1 MKSTKDVALVLSSG
15 GPRGFAYIGAI
26 DELESRGYHITSIAG
41 CSIGSLVGGVYAAGK
56 LNEFKDWLFSL
67 TNMKMLNLLDFS
79 ISKRY
84 LVKGDKVL
92 QSIQEVV
99 PDIDIEDLNIPYA
112 AVATDLYTGEEVI
125 FRSGKLFTAIRASI
139 SIPSMFRPVKYGNRT
154 LIDGGIV
161 NTMPLDLVERNG
173 HDLLVGFDV
182 NDVDAKGIN
191 AFLKMKQKLK
201 DDEELQEHKSIS
213 NLKSIAKQNISL
225 IEKVK
230 MAGDEGLH
238 LMKLKF
244 GEDTQKPLS
253 NPAVESDDNYYSIL
267 SRTFGLMNHTI
278 AKQSIEMYK
287 PDILAKMSFD
297 AYGAIPDYAKG
308 QEIAD
313 KGREIMAKA
322 LDEYEK

>member
-56 LNEFKDWLFSL
+56 LEEFKDWLFSL
-67 TNMKMLNLLDFS
+67 TNMKMLSLLDFS

-84 LVKGDKVL
+84 LVKGEKVL

-99 PDIDIEDLNIPYA
+99 PDIDIEDLKIPYT

-161 NTMPLDLVERNG
+161 NTMPLDLVARNG

-201 DDEELQEHKSIS
+201 DDEEMQEHKSIS
-213 NLKSIAKQNISL
+213 TLKSIATQDMSL

-244 GEDTQKPLS
+244 GEDSAKPQS

-278 AKQSIEMYK
+278 ARQSIEMYK